1 MRDPRSE
8 AIEEQIIAMSMT
20 NFERLPMLDVIFE
33 RFALAYAAALKSF
46 TATVADVEMTKL
58 ISTTYA
64 GALRELPENCLLAIA
79 HEESWDGAFAVG
91 MDGDFLY
98 SALEIMLGGHGNTPT
113 AKTSRGFTAIERR
126 IGQTLAELML
136 RELGSSFR
144 QVAEV
149 VFSVERMEGSPQLA
163 SISKP
168 ISPCVLASFNVR
180 LGDTHGRL
188 SILLPHHAVEPIRPL
203 LAKVFFGDR
212 LGADQGWRDHIQE
225 RISQSSVKLTSVLH
239 EIEVP
244 LTEVLGWKAGTTIDL
259 HVGLDHEATVFCS
272 GEPVFRGATGRRQNG
287 SVALRITKD
296 LTPSKEALHDLA
308 RD

>member
-1 MRDPRSE
+1 MRDPHSE
-8 AIEEQIIAMSMT
+8 AIEEQIIAQSMT

-33 RFALAYAAALKSF
+33 RFGLAFAAALKSF
-46 TATVADVEMTKL
+46 TSTVADVELSKL

-79 HEESWDGAFAVG
+79 REQGWDASFAVG

-98 SALEIMLGGHGNTPT
+98 AALDLMLGGRGGPT
-113 AKTSRGFTAIERR
+113 APKTTRGFTAIERR

-136 RELGSSFR
+136 RELASSFR

-149 VFSVERMEGSPQLA
+149 QFEVERMEGSVQLA

-168 ISPCVLASFNVR
+168 ISPCVLANFRVK
-180 LGDTHGRL
+180 LGDTQGRI
-188 SILLPHHAVEPIRPL
+188 SILLPHLAVEPIRPL

-212 LGADQGWRDHIQE
+212 LGADQGWRDHLQE
-225 RISQSSVKLTSVLH
+225 RITQSNVKLTAVLH
-239 EIEVP
+239 EVEVP
-244 LTEVLGWKAGTTIDL
+244 LADVLGWTIGSTLDL

-287 SVALRITKD
+287 AVALRITKD